1 MAVAM
6 MVDNPEGTQEIYD
19 RVRERLGMENAA
31 AGIFHIARPSPNGGW
46 RVIEVLGVR
55 GGREAVRQRSAC
67 CRSSRHWGPHHRFRP
82 TSGPC
87 TTTWHSLAPTPILK
101 TRGWPFATDLPANS

>member
-19 RVRERLGMENAA
+19 RVRERLGMENATG
-31 AGIFHIARPSPNGGW
+31 GIFHIAGPSPNGGW
-46 RVIEVLGVR
+46 RVIEVWESEEDAKRFVKERMLPAFEALG
-55 GGREAVRQRSAC
+55 
-67 CRSSRHWGPHHRFRP
+67 PYHRLRP

-101 TRGWPFATDLPANS
+101 TRGWPFATDLPANN